1 MANVESASEQSPSE
15 QSPKI
20 SVVMPV
26 FNGGK
31 FLIDAVNS
39 VLQQSY
45 RDFELLIINDGSTD
59 GSADIL
65 SEFASKDSRVRLFNR
80 ANHGL
85 IATLNFAI
93 ARCNGEFIARM
104 DADDVCEPE
113 RLARQLEFFSNNPN
127 VAVLGTGYSYIN
139 QDGDTLGQRNIQTDD
154 NNIRAAFFF
163 GNPLAHPSIMFN
175 LRQMPPNWQYDNAFE
190 GAEDLALWLALSSQV
205 KFANLAEPLL
215 AYRLSGQSLS
225 DKKSRL
231 QRQSACKAIC
241 LYSHLKTFKGGMR
254 ICNALYN
261 RRGGLTEYPKFVW
274 GCIQLN
280 ITNMFGGDTPALAL
294 LKRTLIAQV
303 TFFKSPLRQPQTTTD
318 VKEGHLE

>member
-1 MANVESASEQSPSE
+1 MADVGSAFEK
-15 QSPKI
+15 SPKI

-31 FLIDAVNS
+31 FLSEAVNS

-59 GSADIL
+59 SSARIL
-65 SEFASKDSRVRLFNR
+65 SDFASKDSRVTVFNR
-80 ANHGL
+80 ENHGL

-93 ARCNGEFIARM
+93 ARCNGEFVARM

-113 RLARQLEFFSNNPN
+113 RLARQVEFFSKNPN

-139 QDGDTLGQRNIQTDD
+139 QDGDTQGHRNIQTDD
-154 NNIRAAFFF
+154 SNIRAAFFF

-175 LRQMPPNWQYDNAFE
+175 LQQMPPGWQYDNAFE

-215 AYRLSGQSLS
+215 AYRLTGQSLS

-231 QRQSACKAIC
+231 QRQSACNAIY
-241 LYSHLKTFKGGMR
+241 LHSYLKKYKSGMR
-254 ICNALYN
+254 ICDAIYN
-261 RRGGLTEYPKFVW
+261 RRGGLADYPKFVW

-303 TFFKSPLRQPQTTTD
+303 TFFKSPLRQQQTTT
-318 VKEGHLE
+318 GI